1 MKITTKQEAISVR
14 RKDKTNISY
23 YLFGEYEVHDGL
35 LPHGAIQPWHHHDLI
50 NETLFIAEG
59 KAMLHY
65 LHNNK
70 KLQRIVTSGDMI
82 QVENTPHTFS
92 NPFPKTCRIIAF
104 RFIPQG
110 LDHSVLIKND
120 KILDTHLD

>member
-82 QVENTPHTFS
+82 QVEKH
-92 NPFPKTCRIIAF
+92 RILF
-104 RFIPQG
+104 LTRFQRRVELLLLG
-110 LDHSVLIKND
+110 LFHRV
-120 KILDTHLD
+120 